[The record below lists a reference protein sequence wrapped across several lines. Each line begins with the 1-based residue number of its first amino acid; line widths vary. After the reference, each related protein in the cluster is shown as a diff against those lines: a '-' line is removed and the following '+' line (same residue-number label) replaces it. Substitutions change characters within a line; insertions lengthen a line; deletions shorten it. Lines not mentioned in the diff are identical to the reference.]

1 MGILE
6 LLANPF
12 VVGVGTAIA
21 GGLVSWRA
29 LKYREGRLEKD
40 LDAARSQIQQQRSQI
55 EQLEKTV
62 ANAPDG
68 DAKPVAWRSAIVSI
82 LNDLTDRSG
91 ADRATLYVPVEN
103 KRGSFLGLVILATA
117 HETASASFVGSVFS
131 GRDARAVICFLDA
144 VTVHSTAT
152 AFSID
157 GFMPSSTYAECLQA
171 SALTGDGRKVG
182 VVQLLSDKEPIDAQ
196 AAARI
201 IESQRAKLIDLAG
214 RFTGANGQ
222 ALEAAAIRVPRDSER
237 GTALSLDISN
247 SSGLFVDEA
256 RSFVTRKFMGEL
268 MRSSVDEINRRGGV
282 FEAFTGDGLMA
293 SFPADERNSAQ
304 ATVDCCVAVEHCF
317 RELVAGYR
325 TDLKHLKAQLS
336 LRFGLSTGAIHP
348 IAFSFGQL
356 RTASVIGR
364 TPSLAKRMGDLGSR
378 EYNSICA
385 DTATYQELAEGSRQS
400 FTLLH
405 PPSEKLRVGCYERRL

>member
-29 LKYREGRLEKD
+29 LKYREGRLEAD
-40 LDAARSQIQQQRSQI
+40 LEAARSQLQQQRGQI
-55 EQLEKTV
+55 EQLEKTL
-62 ANAPDG
+62 ANAPES
-68 DAKPVAWRSAIVSI
+68 DAKPVAWRSSIVSI
-82 LNDLTDRSG
+82 LNDLTDRTG

-103 KRGSFLGLVILATA
+103 KRGAFLGLVVLATA
-117 HETASASFVGSVFS
+117 HESASDSFLGTVFS

-144 VTVHSTAT
+144 VTVHSSAT

-157 GFMPSSTYAECLQA
+157 GFMPSSTYAECLQT

-182 VVQLLSDKEPIDAQ
+182 VVQLLSDKGAIDGQ

-201 IESQRAKLIDLAG
+201 VESQRAKLVELAE
-214 RFTGANGQ
+214 RFTGADGQ
-222 ALEAAAIRVPRDSER
+222 ALELAGLRVPRDSER
-237 GTALSLDISN
+237 GTALSMDISN

-268 MRSSVDEINRRGGV
+268 MRGSVDEINRSRGV

-293 SFPADERNSAQ
+293 SFPADDRNSAQ
-304 ATVDCCVAVEHCF
+304 ATVDCCVAIERCF
-317 RELVAGYR
+317 RDLVASYR
-325 TDLKHLKAQLS
+325 TDLKHLKAQLY

-356 RTASVIGR
+356 RTASIIGR
-364 TPSLAKRMGDLGSR
+364 TPSLAKRMGDMGSR
-378 EYNSICA
+378 EYTSICA
-385 DTATYQELAEGSRQS
+385 DTATYQELSEGARQA

-405 PPSEKLRVGCYERRL
+405 PPSENVRVGCYERRL